1 MKSIYTLLIFTLCAG
16 PVFAQ
21 NEDYYNPV
29 TAPVKESY
37 EPVTPKVNTF
47 KTNREK
53 AIFAKYSTEKIS
65 NRWYIGFDGFIG
77 TDKSTLSNNFQGL
90 IDTKSASR
98 SGYSAS
104 IGWVNQEKW
113 GLELEYARS
122 PIHNT
127 LIINNANPLEYKMA
141 NDKNNIAIRAKRR
154 ILFGKSNSSV
164 RRSAFWIG
172 AGAGIVPNSGKQKD
186 FMEFEGY
193 IRRSRLTNDTLYLSS
208 DTRTSNKISG
218 FADATAEYVIK
229 VAKAFDLSFYARK
242 RWGLGNSL
250 STDLDYYVNKVQTQ
264 TATIKA
270 DGSGWAVGISL
281 RYMLF
286 VGHDEGGKHER
297 E

>member
-1 MKSIYTLLIFTLCAG
+1 MKSIYTLLVLALCANA
-16 PVFAQ
+16 VFAQ

-29 TAPVKESY
+29 TAPVKPFY
-37 EPVTPKVNTF
+37 DLVTPQINTF

-53 AIFAKYSTEKIS
+53 AIFAKYSTEKIR

-77 TDKSTLSNNFQGL
+77 TDKSTLTNTLQGL
-90 IDTKSASR
+90 VDTKSASR

-127 LIINNANPLEYKMA
+127 LIINNANPLEYKMD

-193 IRRSRLTNDTLYLSS
+193 IRRTRLTNDTLYLSS
-208 DTRTSNKISG
+208 DTRTNTKITG

-250 STDLDYYVNKVQTQ
+250 STNLDYYVNKVQTQ

-270 DGSGWAVGISL
+270 DGSGWAFGISL

-286 VGHDEGGKHER
+286 VGHDEGGKHDLE
-297 E
+297 

>member
-1 MKSIYTLLIFTLCAG
+1 MKTIYTLLVFTFCASV
-16 PVFAQ
+16 VFAQ

-29 TAPVKESY
+29 TKPVKESY
-37 EPVTPKVNTF
+37 EPVTPLVNTF
-47 KTNREK
+47 KTKREK
-53 AIFAKYSTEKIS
+53 AIFAKYSTEKIR

-77 TDKSTLSNNFQGL
+77 TDKSTLNNNFDGL
-90 IDTKSASR
+90 VDTKSASR

-113 GLELEYARS
+113 GVEVEYARS

-127 LIINNANPLEYKMA
+127 LIINNSYPLEYKMD
-141 NDKNNIAIRAKRR
+141 NDKNNIAFRAKRR
-154 ILFGKSNSSV
+154 ILFGKSNALV

-193 IRRSRLTNDTLYLSS
+193 LRRTRFTNDTLYLSS
-208 DTRTSNKISG
+208 DTRTNSKITG
-218 FADATAEYVIK
+218 FADATAEYVIR

-250 STDLDYYVNKVQTQ
+250 STQLDYYVNKVQTQ
-264 TATIKA
+264 TAMIKA
-270 DGSGWAVGISL
+270 DGSGLAFGISL
-281 RYMLF
+281 RYMLHI
-286 VGHDEGGKHER
+286 GYDDGGKHEL